1 MAMTDTDA
9 LLVRQVRAGDAEAWR
24 QLIERFEGR
33 LLAFVDSRLRDRAA
47 SEDVVQ
53 ETFIGFLTS
62 LPHYDEKRD
71 MEAYLFSI
79 AAHKL
84 TDHLRKQGRRP
95 IDQFGSDDHGRP
107 LDEVPGGARAASSIA
122 RSGER
127 RKAEERLLDRVDGPA
142 RPRVAGPGRLRPDP
156 LPGAA
161 DRQGLG
167 QQGRRQV
174 PGHHRAGRGQLQVP
188 DHRPA
193 QGDGPP
199 GRAEPRRTWGRLIS
213 HEEPSQGTPQQPVSD
228 REHHETHE
236 ATPRLHRSTTRCSA
250 TTWPTHSRRKNWRE
264 WRRPSATRPSSAPS
278 SRTSAT
284 TARTIQLHTLGAIW
298 HRCRLTCPSRQQLG
312 SYLLDALDPELAAYI
327 KFHIEVV
334 ECPFCQ
340 ANLADLERQHAGQ
353 TSPSQSRGKRFL
365 EATRDLLNE
374 DRNRGR

>member
-1 MAMTDTDA
+1 MATTDAEA

-107 LDEVPGGARAASSIA
+107 LDEVPGGGRAASSIA

-127 RKAEERLLDRVDGPA
+127 RKAEERLLDRVPGPA
-142 RPRVAGPGRLRPDP
+142 RPRVAGPRRLRPAP
-156 LPGAA
+156 LPGAP

-167 QQGRRQV
+167 QQGRGQV
-174 PGHHRAGRGQLQVP
+174 PRTHRAGRGQLQVP
-188 DHRPA
+188 DDRPA

-199 GRAEPRRTWGRLIS
+199 RRAEPRRPGRS
-213 HEEPSQGTPQQPVSD
+213 
-228 REHHETHE
+228 
-236 ATPRLHRSTTRCSA
+236 
-250 TTWPTHSRRKNWRE
+250 
-264 WRRPSATRPSSAPS
+264 
-278 SRTSAT
+278 
-284 TARTIQLHTLGAIW
+284 
-298 HRCRLTCPSRQQLG
+298 
-312 SYLLDALDPELAAYI
+312 
-327 KFHIEVV
+327 
-334 ECPFCQ
+334 
-340 ANLADLERQHAGQ
+340 
-353 TSPSQSRGKRFL
+353 
-365 EATRDLLNE
+365 
-374 DRNRGR
+374 